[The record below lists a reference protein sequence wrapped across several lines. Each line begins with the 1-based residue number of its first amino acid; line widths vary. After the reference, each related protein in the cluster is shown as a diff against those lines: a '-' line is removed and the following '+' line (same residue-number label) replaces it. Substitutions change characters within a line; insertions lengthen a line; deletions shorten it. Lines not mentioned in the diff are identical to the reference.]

1 MTVCA
6 ILIRIARKSTLKTGR
21 LILSVQQNP
30 LAAFLE
36 RKNIKFSFS
45 RYFVEALGAMGI
57 GLFASLITGLILK
70 TIGSKCGIGVL
81 VEFGTLAGQMVGPAI
96 AVAVAQALKA
106 PPMVVFSC
114 AAVGFAGNSW
124 GGPVSAFVAAIVGA
138 ECGKAVSKETVID
151 IIATPASTVIAGMA
165 AGKLIGPPVSAMMT
179 ALGLLIMRATELQPG
194 PMGAAVSAIMGMI
207 LTLPISSAAIAVAL
221 NLSGI
226 AAGAAAVG
234 CSTQMIGFAVM
245 SFRENGVSG
254 LLSQGLGTSMLQ
266 MPNIVRRPIIW
277 VPPTLASLILGPVST
292 LVFKMTNVPSGAGM
306 GTSGLVGQFGAIEA
320 MGSSP
325 QVLMQIALMHFIL
338 PAVTTLIIA
347 ELMRKAGLIKEGDMK
362 LEL

>member
-1 MTVCA
+1 MSSEA
-6 ILIRIARKSTLKTGR
+6 NSLSSFLARKDIR
-21 LILSVQQNP
+21 
-30 LAAFLE
+30 
-36 RKNIKFSFS
+36 FSFS
-45 RYFVEALGAMGI
+45 RYFVDALGAMGV

-70 TIGSKCGIGVL
+70 TIGSKCGLPIL
-81 VEFGTLAGQMVGPAI
+81 VEFGGIAGQMVGPAI

-114 AAVGFAGNSW
+114 AAAGFAGNAW
-124 GGPVSAFVAAIVGA
+124 GGPVGAFVSAVVGA
-138 ECGKAVSKETVID
+138 EVGKAVSKETPID
-151 IIATPASTVIAGMA
+151 VIATPAMTVIAGMA

-179 ALGLLIMRATELQPG
+179 GLGVLIMRATELQPG
-194 PMGAAVSAIMGMI
+194 PMGALVSAMMGVI
-207 LTLPISSAAIAVAL
+207 LTLPISSAALAVAL
-221 NLSGI
+221 NLSGL
-226 AAGAAAVG
+226 AAGAATVG

-245 SFRENGVSG
+245 SFRENGLSG

-266 MPNIVRRPIIW
+266 MPNIVRHPMIW
-277 VPPTLASLILGPVST
+277 VPPTLASAILGPVST

-325 QVLMQIALMHFIL
+325 AVLMQIALMHFIL
-338 PAVTTLIIA
+338 PALLTLAIA
-347 ELMRKAGLIKEGDMK
+347 EAMRRMNLIKDGDMK

>member
-1 MTVCA
+1 MNGAVELSSSSNPISA
-6 ILIRIARKSTLKTGR
+6 FLARKDIR
-21 LILSVQQNP
+21 
-30 LAAFLE
+30 
-36 RKNIKFSFS
+36 FSFS
-45 RYFVEALGAMGI
+45 RYFVDALGAMGV

-70 TIGSKCGIGVL
+70 TIGSKCGIQIL
-81 VEFGTLAGQMVGPAI
+81 VEFGGLAGQMVGPAI

-114 AAVGFAGNSW
+114 AAAGFAGNAW
-124 GGPVSAFVAAIVGA
+124 GGPVGAFVSAIVGA
-138 ECGKAVSKETVID
+138 EFGKAVSKETPVD
-151 IIATPASTVIAGMA
+151 IIATPALTVIAGMA

-179 ALGLLIMRATELQPG
+179 WLGLVIMRATELQPG
-194 PMGAAVSAIMGMI
+194 PMGALVSAIMGMI

-234 CSTQMIGFAVM
+234 CSTQMVGFAVM
-245 SFRENGVSG
+245 SFRENGVAG

-266 MPNIVRRPIIW
+266 MPNIVRHPMIW
-277 VPPTLASLILGPVST
+277 IPPTLASFILGPIST
-292 LVFKMTNVPSGAGM
+292 VVFKMTNVPSGAGM

-325 QVLMQIALMHFIL
+325 AVLMQIALMHFVL
-338 PAVTTLIIA
+338 PAVTTLVIA
-347 ELMRKAGLIKEGDMK
+347 EAMRRMNFIKPGEMK
-362 LEL
+362 LDL